1 MKSWSWQKWMG
12 KLWPWAAGAA
22 TAFVKEVLGAD
33 ITWWPTALMAV
44 TGIVNLV
51 LALCPVKEPVK

>member
-1 MKSWSWQKWMG
+1 MG

-51 LALCPVKEPVK
+51 LAICPVKEPVK